1 MSLYIHKLDNVTSI
15 NLEIRLVLHSID
27 SHDTNCTILRIPFR
41 SRVMPNATRTRHTLR
56 NSTPTI
62 PSSPRNP
69 ILARK
74 TVARS
79 AQHPARMEETGRRT
93 GGGRILLG
101 TLEGYLSIVW
111 QRSSIQSDIRING
124 SDRRHNGPVTMR
136 GNIQDMQIPR

>member
-15 NLEIRLVLHSID
+15 NLEIRLVLHSTRFTRYQL
-27 SHDTNCTILRIPFR
+27 HDITNPFSIAR
-41 SRVMPNATRTRHTLR
+41 DAKCHTHTTLR

>member
-15 NLEIRLVLHSID
+15 NLEIRLVLHSTRFTRYQL
-27 SHDTNCTILRIPFR
+27 HDITNPF
-41 SRVMPNATRTRHTLR
+41 SIACDATRTRHTLR